1 MDEEGLKKRV
11 TSLGSGQEQKQAMPF
26 VQNMK
31 RNLVQ
36 RTPGT
41 TVDSIL
47 DRSILFDEIEVL
59 EAIIPYIKRTVEVI
73 ELDLVEISVGPEGT
87 FEGKTKH
94 GVKVE
99 PQIAVDKTVPGQPS
113 FAFENI

>member
-1 MDEEGLKKRV
+1 
-11 TSLGSGQEQKQAMPF
+11 MPF

-41 TVDSIL
+41 SVESIL
-47 DRSILFDEIEVL
+47 DRSILYDEVSVL
-59 EAIIPYIKRTVEVI
+59 EASIPYIKRIPGVVEVDVI
-73 ELDLVEISVGPEGT
+73 ELSVGADGS
-87 FEGKTKH
+87 FVGKTKH

-99 PQIAVDKTVPGQPS
+99 PQIAVDKTVPGQPA